1 MLLQI
6 VQNHQKTRERTVE
19 SRKIP
24 SYSPDNYREK
34 AKTRQHY
41 QEEYENL
48 QTRHEVLQIESK
60 EIQGHMTK
68 LDNKIAQQ
76 QQHTQSIET
85 EEKKVKDKIQSLKE
99 KLVELETHKR
109 EYDQAIHNIEMEKNK
124 DRNKLNMVQDTLS
137 SIGIEMEKLRI
148 LLDGR

>member
-6 VQNHQKTRERTVE
+6 IQNHHKTRETTGD
-19 SRKIP
+19 KKQQHK
-24 SYSPDNYREK
+24 YSPDNYREK
-34 AKTRQHY
+34 AKTRQQY

-48 QTRHEVLQIESK
+48 QTRQEVLNIESK

-68 LDNKIAQQ
+68 LANKIAQQ
-76 QQHTQSIET
+76 QQQMQNIER
-85 EEKKVKDKIQSLKE
+85 EEKKIKDKIQSLKE

-109 EYDQAIHNIEMEKNK
+109 EYDRGIDEIEMERTR

-137 SIGIEMEKLRI
+137 SIEIEMEKLR
-148 LLDGR
+148 LLLEGR